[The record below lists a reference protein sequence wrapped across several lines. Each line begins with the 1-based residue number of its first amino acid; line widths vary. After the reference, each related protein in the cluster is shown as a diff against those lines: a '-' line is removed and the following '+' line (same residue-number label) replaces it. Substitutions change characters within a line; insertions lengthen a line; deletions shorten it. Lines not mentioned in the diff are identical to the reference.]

1 MIIRRPMTR
10 EKRERSSDQDWR
22 HDNLNTQLEFSTN
35 TKTLSMN
42 FSGVEMYRVSS
53 IASSNVNPPLV
64 SRVSDVSERIDVPAL
79 IFVRDPFC
87 PSNPQQPWLDGCM
100 VVQNVTKLVDLS
112 PVHEHLN

>member
-1 MIIRRPMTR
+1 
-10 EKRERSSDQDWR
+10 
-22 HDNLNTQLEFSTN
+22 
-35 TKTLSMN
+35 MN

-87 PSNPQQPWLDGCM
+87 PSNPQQP
-100 VVQNVTKLVDLS
+100 
-112 PVHEHLN
+112 